1 MKKIITISREFG
13 AGGSAVGM
21 KVADR
26 LNYEFYDKAIILH
39 AAKEAN
45 LDVSCIMKWDEKAPG
60 SFGFAQNLF
69 DFYNKPF
76 NEKLYEVQKDLI
88 RKIGEKGKCVILGR
102 NANTILK
109 EYDSC
114 LHVFIHADPHWR
126 LAHMKAQMPDTP
138 EAKLREEMHAIDKA
152 RKRYCSYY
160 TNTQFGT
167 AGHYDIC
174 LSASSLGIE
183 KCVELICDA
192 ASDALPR

>member
-13 AGGSAVGM
+13 AGGSAIGTE
-21 KVADR
+21 VARR

-39 AAKEAN
+39 AAREAN
-45 LDVSCIMKWDEKAPG
+45 LDVSSIMKWDEKAPG
-60 SFGFAQNLF
+60 SFRFAQNLF

-76 NEKLYEVQKDLI
+76 NEKTYETQKELI

-114 LHVFIHADPHWR
+114 LHVFVHANRHWR
-126 LAHMKAQMPDTP
+126 LVHMKEQMPDVS
-138 EAKLREEMHAIDKA
+138 EAKLSEEMRSIDKA

-160 TNTQFGT
+160 TNTEFGS
-167 AGHYDIC
+167 ADAYDIC
-174 LSASSLGIE
+174 LSSSSLGIE
-183 KCVELICDA
+183 ACVDLICRIA
-192 ASDALPR
+192 QMP